1 MTPPLVATY
10 RFQLRDG
17 VGFDD
22 VAARIPWLID
32 LGVSHIYL
40 APIFRARTGST
51 HGYDVVDPNE
61 VDEVLGGAEGFARL
75 SAAAHQAGLGI
86 VLDIVPNHMA
96 FAPENPY
103 LRDVLKHGRDSKY
116 AKVFD
121 IDWDAGPLFFPT
133 LGAPLAELAAH
144 GQISIDT
151 DSAEP
156 CLRVY
161 DHSFPLRDGTDLPAN
176 IETPDVSALE
186 RVIAAQHWRLG
197 HWRDDAHRIV
207 HRRFFNITDLIGVR
221 QEDQEVFELTHRWI
235 FSEIAAGRI
244 DGLRVDHI
252 DGLARP
258 GAYLERL
265 RAGAGDIPIWAEKI
279 VKPGEKLPDW
289 PIEGLSGYE
298 FIAPATRFLTATD
311 GLAVIRK
318 AARGA
323 VPDDY
328 HAEVRAVR
336 RTLLKT
342 VFRPERDR
350 LTAAAVA
357 ALASGAD
364 ASSDQAD
371 IERAI
376 AVLAEYWP
384 VYRSYTSDGISNR
397 ELLDAVGAE
406 IRKNGTQSG
415 ALQQVEQLFEASG
428 EAADVFRARFEQ
440 LTGALTAKSEE
451 DTVFYRNVAYLPFCE
466 VGLDPA
472 ADALGLGGFETEM
485 KERSHRAPM
494 ALSTLTTHDTK
505 RSADARAVILALSHL
520 PDLAASLY
528 AEARAEARQRGL
540 PESLGV
546 YCLQIA
552 LIMHNAAAA
561 RERIGA
567 HLSKALREAKQ
578 LSTHEDPDESLERA
592 AAVLCLD
599 LHRAL
604 GHADGLWSED
614 QASRFE
620 AKFDSLALIQAALQ
634 LTAPGVPDIY
644 QGTEVFDVMLTDPD
658 NRRAVDWR
666 WIEENAHCPER
677 RLAGEKCDMTRHLL
691 ALRRADPELFT
702 HGEYALEIEKDGTL
716 TVVRR
721 LDGRE
726 RRIGLDRKAEA
737 WPNYDPD

>member
-10 RFQLRDG
+10 RFQLREG
-17 VGFDD
+17 IGFDD

-40 APIFRARTGST
+40 APIFRARSGST

-61 VDEVLGGAEGFARL
+61 VDPVLGGAERFERL
-75 SAAAHQAGLGI
+75 CDAAHQAGLGI

-96 FAPENPY
+96 FTPENPY
-103 LRDVLKHGRDSKY
+103 LRDVLINGRDSKY

-121 IDWDAGPLFFPT
+121 IDWDAGPLFFPI
-133 LGAPLAELAAH
+133 LGAPLAELVAQV
-144 GQISIDT
+144 QIAVDT
-151 DSAEP
+151 DGTEP

-161 DHSFPLRDGTDLPAN
+161 DHSFPLRDGTELPSNTA
-176 IETPDVSALE
+176 TPDVSAIE
-186 RVIAAQHWRLG
+186 SVIASQHWDLG

-221 QEDQEVFELTHRWI
+221 QEDREVFELTHRWI
-235 FSEIAAGRI
+235 FAEIAAGRI

-258 GAYLERL
+258 GAYLEQL
-265 RAGAGDIPIWAEKI
+265 RARAGDIPIWVEKI
-279 VKPGEKLPDW
+279 VKPGEELPDW

-298 FIAPATRFLTATD
+298 FLAPATRFLTDSD
-311 GLAVIRK
+311 GLTAIRK
-318 AARGA
+318 AAQGA
-323 VPDDY
+323 VPENY

-336 RTLLKT
+336 RTLLET
-342 VFRPERDR
+342 VFRPELDR
-350 LTAAAVA
+350 LAAAA
-357 ALASGAD
+357 STALASVAGEAP
-364 ASSDQAD
+364 DQVDTA
-371 IERAI
+371 RAI
-376 AVLAEYWP
+376 AFLAEHWP
-384 VYRSYTSDGISNR
+384 VYRGYTADGISNR
-397 ELLDAVGAE
+397 KLLDAIGAE
-406 IRKNGTQSG
+406 VSQSG
-415 ALQQVEQLFEASG
+415 TPPGGLQQIERLFEVPG
-428 EAADVFRARFEQ
+428 EVADIFRARFEQ

-451 DTVFYRNVAYLPFCE
+451 DTVFYRDVAYLPFCE

-472 ADALGLGGFETEM
+472 VDVLGLSEFEAEM
-485 KERSHRAPM
+485 KQRSDRTPL

-520 PDLAASLY
+520 PDLAADLY
-528 AEARAEARQRGL
+528 AEARTEARQRGL

-552 LIMHNAAAA
+552 LIMHNAVAA
-561 RERIGA
+561 RERIGD
-567 HLSKALREAKQ
+567 HLSKALREAKV
-578 LSTHEDPDESLERA
+578 LSTHEDPDESVEQA
-592 AAVLCLD
+592 ATVLCLD

-604 GHADGLWSED
+604 GHADGLWSEE

-634 LTAPGVPDIY
+634 ITAPGVPDIY

-666 WIEENAHCPER
+666 WIEENAYRPAR

-702 HGEYALEIEKDGTL
+702 HGDYAIEVEKDGTL
-716 TVVRR
+716 TVIRR
-721 LDGRE
+721 LNGRE
-726 RRIGLDRKAEA
+726 RRISLDREASA
-737 WPNYDPD
+737 WPNRDQG